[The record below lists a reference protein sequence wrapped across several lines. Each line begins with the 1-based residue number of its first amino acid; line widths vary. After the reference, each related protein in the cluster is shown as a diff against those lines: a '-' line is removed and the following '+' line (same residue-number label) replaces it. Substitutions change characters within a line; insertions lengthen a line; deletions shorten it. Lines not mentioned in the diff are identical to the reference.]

1 MNLKHR
7 LELLRINIG
16 VYYRIFMEALIF
28 LKKSLRHNASV
39 NTSQSEA
46 KMQYTLLREN
56 HVIEKGLSMKD
67 PKNGFGQEKVAHLI
81 DKLNTYTT
89 LYPKADREQVLHILS
104 TINVYVSYLKGNGN
118 GTLNNEALF
127 YQLLK
132 KINVKQSELIVPAG
146 IKCVCKNDILNSCNS
161 SFDALLNSRHSIRY
175 FDKTIP
181 DPALID
187 KALCLA
193 QQTPSAC
200 NRQAWMAHVFTDGKS
215 HSLLKDQ
222 GGCRGFED
230 EIHCS
235 ILVTSNLNAFLSYEV
250 HQAYVDGGMY
260 AMNLIN
266 SLHSLGL
273 GTIPLSCGFYY
284 SKLDAI
290 MKKYNIQDNE
300 IPIVI
305 IGVGNLLE
313 KFNVAISTR
322 KSITK
327 TSIYH

>member
-16 VYYRIFMEALIF
+16 VNYRIFMEAMNF
-28 LKKSLRHNASV
+28 LKKSLKHNASV
-39 NTSQSEA
+39 NTNQCEA
-46 KMQYTLLREN
+46 KMQFTLLREN
-56 HVIEKGLSMKD
+56 HVIEKGLSLKD
-67 PKNGFGQEKVAHLI
+67 PKNGFGQEKVSHLI
-81 DKLNTYTT
+81 EKLNLYTT
-89 LYPKADREQVLHILS
+89 LFPNADREFTLHILS
-104 TINVYVSYLKGNGN
+104 TINIYIAHIKSNGN
-118 GTLNNEALF
+118 LTLHNEAVF

-132 KINVKQSELIVPAG
+132 KINVRESELLTPAG
-146 IKCVCKNDILNSCNS
+146 IKNISRNDILKSCNT

-187 KALCLA
+187 KALMLA
-193 QQTPSAC
+193 QRTPSAC
-200 NRQAWMAHVFTDGKS
+200 NRQAWITHVFTNNNS
-215 HSLLKDQ
+215 YSLLKDQ
-222 GGCRGFED
+222 GGCRGFEE
-230 EIHCS
+230 EIHCC
-235 ILVTSNLNAFLSYEV
+235 ILVTANLNAFLSYEV

-284 SKLDAI
+284 TKLDAI
-290 MKKYNIQDNE
+290 MKKYGINDNE
-300 IPIVI
+300 VPIVI

>member
-1 MNLKHR
+1 M
-7 LELLRINIG
+7 G
-16 VYYRIFMEALIF
+16 VNYRIFMEALNF

-39 NTSQSEA
+39 NTNQCEA

-56 HVIEKGLSMKD
+56 HVIEKGLSLKD
-67 PKNGFGQEKVAHLI
+67 PKNGFGQEKVSQLI
-81 DKLNTYTT
+81 EKLNTYTA
-89 LYPKADREQVLHILS
+89 LYPKADREYILYILS
-104 TINVYVSYLKGNGN
+104 TINIYLAHIRTNGN
-118 GTLNNEALF
+118 LALNNEAVF

-132 KINVKQSELIVPAG
+132 KMNVHESELLTPAG
-146 IKCVCKNDILNSCNS
+146 IKSISRNEILESCNT
-161 SFDALLNSRHSIRY
+161 SFDALLSSRHSIRY

-181 DPALID
+181 DPVLIEKALI
-187 KALCLA
+187 LA
-193 QQTPSAC
+193 QRTPSAC
-200 NRQAWMAHVFTDGKS
+200 NRQAWITHVFTHNNS
-215 HSLLKDQ
+215 YSLLKDQ
-222 GGCRGFED
+222 GGCRGFEE

-235 ILVTSNLNAFLSYEV
+235 ILVTANLNAFLSYEV
-250 HQAYVDGGMY
+250 HQAYIDGGMY

-284 SKLDAI
+284 TKLDAI
-290 MKKYNIQDNE
+290 LKKYSIPDNE
-300 IPIVI
+300 VPIVI